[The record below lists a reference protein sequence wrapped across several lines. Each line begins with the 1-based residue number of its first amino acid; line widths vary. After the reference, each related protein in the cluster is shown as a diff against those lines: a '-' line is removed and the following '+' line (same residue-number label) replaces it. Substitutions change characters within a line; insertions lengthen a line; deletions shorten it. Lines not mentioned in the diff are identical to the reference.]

1 MATYAIGQMAELQ
14 ENLDAL
20 TDAQLSPTM
29 REIRRRLDH
38 ETVAAGTVTMGIAA
52 AR

>member
-1 MATYAIGQMAELQ
+1 MATYAIGQMVELQ

-20 TDAQLSPTM
+20 TNAQLSPKM

-38 ETVAAGTVTMGIAA
+38 EIVAAGTVTMGIAA